1 MKIEELMPQIR
12 AGKKV
17 TCKSRP
23 EIDYFYFVVG
33 DIAADRYEYGSDE
46 PYTGFCI
53 SVKGTEYLSD
63 INGAIMMIDD
73 WELYDESTK
82 PV

>member
-17 TCKSRP
+17 TCKSRSD
-23 EIDYFYFVVG
+23 IDCFYFVVG
-33 DIAADRYEYGSDE
+33 DIAADRYEFGSDE
-46 PYTGFCI
+46 PYTGFI
-53 SVKGTEYLSD
+53 LVSGGNEWQSD

-73 WELYDESTK
+73 WELYDEPTQS
-82 PV
+82 V